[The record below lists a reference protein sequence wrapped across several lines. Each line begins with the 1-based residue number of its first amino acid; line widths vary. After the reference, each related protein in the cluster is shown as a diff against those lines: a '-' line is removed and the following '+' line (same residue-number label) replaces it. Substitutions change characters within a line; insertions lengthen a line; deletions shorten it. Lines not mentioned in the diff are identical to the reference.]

1 MRDMFGVMVSD
12 AISKNNLKLATGALH
27 ISLSEYWRTGLPMC
41 ISHDAHR
48 PIGWTLPVGIHME
61 PGLARLTAVSLLPE
75 NDEDCRFLERA
86 YQRRLYDRVLES
98 TGPFS
103 DELKDMIGPALR
115 GNEQLADLVTP
126 ALVSDGLARRCFPD
140 LFDQEDKD
148 CLINLE
154 SLEAVQPG
162 VYKRGPLVL
171 FAHPFFR
178 RSLSRLNNLNVD
190 LLSQLETLARNPDVV
205 VRIRLDPDAVGLARQ
220 CREPIEMQYWR
231 GPHFNDDLSRIPPG
245 VTRHEAD
252 ERQTLFSLVSRT
264 EFWWQSRLN
273 DSTHRREHIFEAEE
287 LREHYTF
294 GSQEQLYGCRYVH
307 SIIDEETNAIAHLDG
322 SIREYTDESMVERL
336 DQDIAHAG
344 RHTLYTK
351 YWRLDGTLPLSSWKT
366 LIYHHFRDNGLVGEY
381 LGMTSEVVPPPVRPV
396 PGALSR
402 LVPHAAAAT
411 GLRVAISYHRF
422 DAEPLAGDRC
432 ISLLGLVRGAEEETK
447 FVDAEFLDFAKFVR
461 RGGLSLDV
469 PPDVQVLAFEEHY
482 HVFPLIRHR
491 TKAAADQTLGVLR
504 SFVSFLKSPERVLSA
519 SVSVVTDDVEMRLSL
534 LGGSQALVDWLQRFT
549 FPPQAADT
557 GTDWVT
563 SVSDYLNTLPA
574 VQDEPALGTVIK
586 ADGIFFLPRVKIP
599 REWITSKADGSW
611 FLRLDAFNGGDQ
623 DIRDLVMTGVVK
635 GTVCGFISRSTCT
648 SCGGDYRSC
657 LCIKCAD
664 PGVAERVDDFSLVSF
679 HWTDRPA

>member
-1 MRDMFGVMVSD
+1 MLELFGVMVSD

-27 ISLSEYWRTGLPMC
+27 ASLVEYWRTGLPMC

-48 PIGWTLPVGIHME
+48 PVGWSLPVGIHME

-75 NDEDCRFLERA
+75 NDEDYKFLQDT
-86 YQRRLYDRVLES
+86 YQHRLYDQVVQS
-98 TGPFS
+98 TGPFVE
-103 DELKDMIGPALR
+103 ELENVIGPALR
-115 GNEQLADLVTP
+115 GDEQLADLSTP
-126 ALVSDGLARRCFPD
+126 ALVGNGLARRRFPD
-140 LFDQEDKD
+140 LFAQEDKD
-148 CLINLE
+148 GLISLE
-154 SLEAVQPG
+154 SVEAVQPG

-190 LLSQLETLARNPDVV
+190 LLSQLETLARGPDVV
-205 VRIRLDPDAVGLARQ
+205 AKIRLDPDAVGLARQ

-231 GPHFNDDLSRIPPG
+231 GPHFNDDLGSIPPG
-245 VTRHEAD
+245 VTRHESD
-252 ERQTLFSLVSRT
+252 ERQKLFSLVCRT

-307 SIIDEETNAIAHLDG
+307 SIVDEETNAIAHLDG
-322 SIREYTDESMVERL
+322 SIREYTDESMIERL

-351 YWRLDGTLPLSSWKT
+351 YWRLDGRLPLSTWKT
-366 LIYHHFRDNGLVGEY
+366 LVYHHFRDNGLVGEY
-381 LGMTSEVVPPPVRPV
+381 LGMKSEVVSPPVRPV
-396 PGALSR
+396 SGVLSR
-402 LVPHAAAAT
+402 LVPHAAAAA
-411 GLRVAISYHRF
+411 GLRVAISYHRLNGK
-422 DAEPLAGDRC
+422 PLAGDRC
-432 ISLLGLVRGAEEETK
+432 VTLLGFVRSGEEQTS
-447 FVDAEFLDFAKFVR
+447 FVDAEFLDFVKFLR
-461 RGGLSLDV
+461 RGGLPLDV

-482 HVFPLIRHR
+482 HVFPLIRHGTR
-491 TKAAADQTLGVLR
+491 SAADETLGALR
-504 SFVSFLKSPERVLSA
+504 SFVPLLKNPERVLSV
-519 SVSVVTDDVEMRLSL
+519 SVSAVTENVETRLSL
-534 LGGSQALVDWLQRFT
+534 LGGSRALVDWLQRFT
-549 FPPQAADT
+549 FPPQAAEA

-563 SVSDYLNTLPA
+563 SVSDYLNRLPP
-574 VQDEPALGTVIK
+574 VQDEPALGKVIK

-599 REWITSKADGSW
+599 REWITSEPDGSW
-611 FLRLDAFNGGDQ
+611 FFRLDVINEKDQ
-623 DIRDLVMTGVVK
+623 DIGDLVMTGVAK
-635 GTVCGFISRSTCT
+635 GAVCGFISRSTCI

-679 HWTDRPA
+679 DWTDRPA

>member
-1 MRDMFGVMVSD
+1 MRDLFGVMVSD

-27 ISLSEYWRTGLPMC
+27 TSLAEYWRTGLPMC

-48 PIGWTLPVGIHME
+48 PIGWSLPVGIHME

-86 YQRRLYDRVLES
+86 YQRRLYDRVLKS
-98 TGPFS
+98 TGPFV
-103 DELKDMIGPALR
+103 DELKGMIGPALR
-115 GNEQLADLVTP
+115 GDEQLADLVTP
-126 ALVSDGLARRCFPD
+126 ALVGDGLARRCFPD
-140 LFDQEDKD
+140 LFAQQDKD
-148 CLINLE
+148 GLVNLKFLE
-154 SLEAVQPG
+154 SVQPG

-190 LLSQLETLARNPDVV
+190 LLSQLQTLARGPDVV
-205 VRIRLDPDAVGLARQ
+205 ARIRLDPDAVGLARQ

-231 GPHFNDDLSRIPPG
+231 GPHFNDDLGRITPG

-252 ERQTLFSLVSRT
+252 ERQQMFSLVCRT

-294 GSQEQLYGCRYVH
+294 GNQEQLYGCRYVH
-307 SIIDEETNAIAHLDG
+307 SIIDEETSAIAHLDG
-322 SIREYTDESMVERL
+322 SIREYTDESMLERL
-336 DQDIAHAG
+336 DQDIAHSG

-351 YWRLDGTLPLSSWKT
+351 YWRLDGRLQLSSWKA

-381 LGMTSEVVPPPVRPV
+381 LGLANEVVPPPIQRV

-402 LVPHAAAAT
+402 LVPHAAAVA

-422 DAEPLAGDRC
+422 DGEPLTGDRC
-432 ISLLGLVRGAEEETK
+432 ISLLGYVRSSDENTS
-447 FVDAEFLDFAKFVR
+447 FVDAEFLDFVKFVR
-461 RGGLSLDV
+461 RGGLSLDL
-469 PPDVQVLAFEEHY
+469 PPDVQMLAFEEHY

-491 TKAAADQTLGVLR
+491 TKAAADETLGVLR
-504 SFVSFLKSPERVLSA
+504 SYLSFLKNPERVLSV
-519 SVSVVTDDVEMRLSL
+519 SVSVVTEDVEIRLSL
-534 LGGSQALVDWLQRFT
+534 LGGAQVLVDWLQQFM
-549 FPPQAADT
+549 FPPAADE
-557 GTDWVT
+557 GADWVT

-574 VQDEPALGTVIK
+574 VQDEPALGKVIK

-599 REWITSKADGSW
+599 REWITSKPDGTW
-611 FLRLDAFNGGDQ
+611 FLRLDAISEGDQ
-623 DIRDLVMTGVVK
+623 DIRDLVMTDVVR
-635 GTVCGFISRSTCT
+635 GTVCGFISRSTCI
-648 SCGGDYRSC
+648 SCGREYRSC
-657 LCIKCAD
+657 PCIKCAD
-664 PGVAERVDDFSLVSF
+664 AGVAERVDEFSLVSI